1 MTSMKVLHI
10 ASFTG
15 NIGDNANHKGMR
27 SWLEKILSQKP
38 EYTELEIRYCYRIYT
53 GEHRWAFDDDF
64 VEKAN
69 AHDLVIIGGGNFF
82 EPWLDE
88 SATATTINITNERLQ
103 KIKTPLVFFGVG
115 FDIHKGCK
123 PENLEKFAGF
133 LEQCIHQ
140 DNIIMSFRNDGSMKN
155 LRIAYPD
162 RPDLWDGVSVVP
174 DGGFSYVVEK
184 QHATYLPEGRFWGI
198 NIASD
203 MEALRFPAGV
213 EGGNTW
219 KEFLTHYA
227 RFLERSLVA
236 DPALKII
243 LFPHIFRDVLS
254 IGEFMTCL
262 DDRLCRDR
270 IVVAPFACGW
280 QACDHVFALYK
291 QCELVMGMRF
301 HTNVC
306 ALAMGIPA
314 IPLISYP
321 KLYDLYEELGLQ
333 ERAVYANQQDFPD
346 AIAEVSAGM
355 LHNINTVKHKNIML
369 KQHLDQE
376 SAHFFER
383 VKRLFS

>member
-1 MTSMKVLHI
+1 MKVLHI

-27 SWLEKILSQKP
+27 SRLERLLGAKP

-53 GEHRWAFDDDF
+53 GEHRWTFDDAF
-64 VEKAN
+64 VAKAN

-88 SATATTINITNERLQ
+88 SATATTINISNQQLQ
-103 KIKTPLVFFGVG
+103 KITSPLVFFGVG

-123 PENLEKFAGF
+123 SENLDRFANF
-133 LEQCIHQ
+133 LDQCIHQ
-140 DNIIMSFRNDGSMKN
+140 KNILISFRNDGSLKN
-155 LRIAYPD
+155 LKIAYPD
-162 RPDLWDGVSVVP
+162 RPDFWDKVLVVP
-174 DGGFSYVVEK
+174 DGGFSYDVDV
-184 QHATYLPEGRFWGI
+184 QAASYLPAGRFWGI

-203 MEALRFPAGV
+203 MEALRFPSGAP
-213 EGGNTW
+213 GGNTW
-219 KEFLTHYA
+219 KEFLIQYA
-227 RFLERSLVA
+227 RFLEQSLIA
-236 DPALKII
+236 NPELKII

-270 IVVAPFACGW
+270 IIVAPFACGW
-280 QACDHVFALYK
+280 QACDHVFSLYK
-291 QCELVMGMRF
+291 HCELVMGMRF

-306 ALAMGIPA
+306 SIAMGIPA

-333 ERAVYANQQDFPD
+333 ERAVYANQQDFSE
-346 AIAEVSAGM
+346 AIAAVSSGM
-355 LHNINTVKHKNIML
+355 LSNINSVLAKNNMVKA
-369 KQHLDQE
+369 HLDHASQL
-376 SAHFFER
+376 FFER
-383 VKRLFS
+383 LGSLLP